1 MKHAYLDSQK
11 SEDVA
16 LVNAFLNGDQAGFE
30 KLYTKY
36 YHRMYIYCLKALHNE
51 QDAQDVAQDI
61 FIKAYENL
69 NSLKNPGL
77 WVAWIFTIAHNHL
90 TNLHKKQN
98 KVFKEQISDTNNLVS
113 DDREL
118 EEKKE
123 WERIIDGI
131 PAALS
136 KIPSGK
142 IMRMKYLEGKT
153 IEELSATFHLSES
166 AVKMRLLRGVI
177 KWKNTIKGNL
187 PGHSTGT
194 YSAFHFVIKKTI
206 NSFLIMSIAPFIIK
220 TNSHEKVILHGVRV
234 GVIVGISR
242 M

>member
-11 SEDVA
+11 SEDIA
-16 LVNAFLNGDQAGFE
+16 LVNTFLNGDPSGFE

-36 YHRMYIYCLKALHNE
+36 FHRMYIYCLKALHNE

-69 NSLKNPGL
+69 SSLKNPGL

-98 KVFKEQISDTNNLVS
+98 KVYKEQNSDADNLVS

-118 EEKKE
+118 EDKKE
-123 WERIIDGI
+123 WERIIDSI
-131 PAALS
+131 PVALA

-153 IEELSATFHLSES
+153 IEELSTTFHLSES
-166 AVKMRLLRGVI
+166 AVKMRLLRGR
-177 KWKNTIKGNL
+177 TQ
-187 PGHSTGT
+187 
-194 YSAFHFVIKKTI
+194 
-206 NSFLIMSIAPFIIK
+206 M
-220 TNSHEKVILHGVRV
+220 EKYYQRQS
-234 GVIVGISR
+234 SR
-242 M
+242 A